1 MTIAMHATFI
11 VVGKHNKVL
20 CVLCSFQWKTKSTIA
35 FILFHI
41 IMGRFNVYCLQNNRL
56 TVVFDFTVRMSSNE
70 TLMLTISGIR
80 GIIGE
85 SLTPEVICKYVCG
98 FAGLQLTKNLG
109 KSIILGYD
117 TRPAVSWIKEC
128 TIGALMACGIEVT
141 DIGVV
146 PTPTVQLMVQ
156 QFNAAGGIVITAS
169 HNPQQWC
176 GLKFIDST
184 GIFLDQHNCDEM
196 FSCKH
201 TKFAQHD
208 ALGSVKKYDNAIED
222 HIKNILSLKIIDSD
236 EIRKNRFKVA
246 VDTINGA
253 GSVAVPRL
261 LRELGCEVTELNTEP
276 TGIFAHMPEPIAENL
291 TQLAAVTAKGND
303 IGIAVDPD
311 SDRCVLIGENGQP
324 LVEEYTLALAV
335 YLAVKYNGV
344 KTPVCKNIST
354 TRAIDDICKENDV
367 QSIVTAIGEV
377 NVAVKMV
384 EVGSEIGGE
393 GNGGVMLKDCHIGRD
408 ALVAVACVLQLFS
421 LERKKNPSIT
431 ISQIKASLPQWYISK
446 MKIPLKQGIDV
457 AALIE
462 KWRALIVD
470 RYGDSL
476 QFNEIDGLRIDHPDW
491 WVHIR
496 KSNTEPIVRVIGEGR
511 TQKEADDVCTRSY
524 NEFME
529 LMK

>member
-1 MTIAMHATFI
+1 
-11 VVGKHNKVL
+11 
-20 CVLCSFQWKTKSTIA
+20 
-35 FILFHI
+35 
-41 IMGRFNVYCLQNNRL
+41 
-56 TVVFDFTVRMSSNE
+56 MSSNG

-85 SLTPEVICKYVCG
+85 SLTPEVVSKYVCG

-109 KSIILGYD
+109 KNIILGYD
-117 TRPAVSWIKEC
+117 TRPAVSWIKEV
-128 TIGALMACGIEVT
+128 TIGALMSCGIDVT

-156 QFNAAGGIVITAS
+156 QFHAAGGIVITAS

-176 GLKFIDST
+176 GLKFIEST

-201 TKFAQHD
+201 TKFAPHN

-222 HIKNILSLKIIDSD
+222 HIRKIFGLKIIDPE
-236 EIRKNRFKVA
+236 EIKKNHFKVV

-253 GSVAVPRL
+253 GSVAVPQL
-261 LRELGCEVTELNTEP
+261 LRELGCEVIELNTEP
-276 TGIFAHMPEPIAENL
+276 TGIFAHMPEPIPENL
-291 TQLAAVTAKGND
+291 TQLAAAAKGND
-303 IGIAVDPD
+303 IAIAVDPD
-311 SDRCVLIGENGQP
+311 SDRCVLIGEDGQP

-335 YLAVKYNGV
+335 YLAVKYNGF
-344 KTPVCKNIST
+344 KKPVCKNIST
-354 TRAIDDICKENDV
+354 TRAIDDICKENGV
-367 QSIVTAIGEV
+367 QCIGTAIGEV

-393 GNGGVMLKDCHIGRD
+393 GNGGVMLTDCHIGRD
-408 ALVAVACVLQLFS
+408 ALVAVACVLQLLS
-421 LERKKNPSIT
+421 IERKKNPSIT
-431 ISQIKASLPQWYISK
+431 ISQIKGSLPQWRISK

-457 AALIE
+457 SALIE
-462 KWRALIVD
+462 KWRQTIVE
-470 RYGDSL
+470 RYGESVE
-476 QFNEIDGLRIDHPDW
+476 FNHADGLRIDHPDW

-496 KSNTEPIVRVIGEGR
+496 KSNTEPIVRVIGEGH
-511 TQKEADDVCTRSY
+511 TQAEADDVCTRTY